1 MRNNT
6 LIRKKRNRAKLKR
19 VNTNKPRLTVF
30 RSTKYIYA
38 QLIDDS
44 KRSTIVSASSK
55 EKALEKQNKTEMSKV
70 VGKLIAERSLKKGIK
85 EVYFDRGSYK
95 YHGRVKSLAE
105 AARSGGLKF

>member
-70 VGKLIAERSLKKGIK
+70 VGKLIAERSLEKVLKKFTLI
-85 EVYFDRGSYK
+85 EV
-95 YHGRVKSLAE
+95 VTNITAE
-105 AARSGGLKF
+105 LNHWQKRQEAED

>member
-70 VGKLIAERSLKKGIK
+70 VGKLIAERSLEKGIK
-85 EVYFDRGSYK
+85 EVY
-95 YHGRVKSLAE
+95 
-105 AARSGGLKF
+105 RSEEHTSELQSP